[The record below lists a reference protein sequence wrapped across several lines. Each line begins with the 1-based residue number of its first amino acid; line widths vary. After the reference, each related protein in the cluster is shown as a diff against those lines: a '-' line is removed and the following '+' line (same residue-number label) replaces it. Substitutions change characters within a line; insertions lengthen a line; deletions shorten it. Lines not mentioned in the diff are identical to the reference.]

1 MTIKNSG
8 IKELKEKYE
17 IDLDLKRFIELQD
30 QLFISIIIP
39 LYNEEKSIKNIINR
53 IPNYFKHEI
62 IIIDDGSKDNSV
74 KEVLKIKNKNL
85 SLIKHNE
92 NKGYGAAI
100 LTGIKH
106 AKGDIIIT
114 IDSDGQHNP
123 EEIPILIQP
132 ILTNGVD
139 IVVGS
144 RYKGKSNYRVPL
156 HTRAGEYVVNRSLW
170 YLFHQKV
177 GNNQSGFRA
186 FNKNSLKIFNDVIFS
201 KFGLCT
207 EILFKAAYNGFKIC
221 EVPISL
227 NERKHGVS
235 YNKVIEIFKSINSII
250 LLYFLKKIRIGNIIP
265 RLIWQRLYHNL
276 LIYLKRLY

>member
-1 MTIKNSG
+1 MTIKNSS
-8 IKELKEKYE
+8 IKELKEKYK
-17 IDLDLKRFIELQD
+17 LGLGLKRLREIQGQIL
-30 QLFISIIIP
+30 ISIIIP
-39 LYNEEKSIKNIINR
+39 LYNEEKTIKNIINR
-53 IPNYFKHEI
+53 IPDYFKHEI
-62 IIIDDGSKDNSV
+62 LIVDDGSKDNSV
-74 KEVLKIKNKNL
+74 SEVLKVKNKNI
-85 SLIKHNE
+85 SLIRHIK

-100 LTGIKH
+100 LTGIKN

-114 IDSDGQHNP
+114 MDSDGQHNP

-132 ILTNGVD
+132 IIDNSSD

-186 FNKNSLKIFNDVIFS
+186 FNKNSLELFKDVIFS

-207 EILFKAAYNGFKIC
+207 EILFKGAFNRFKIV
-221 EVPISL
+221 EVPISV

-235 YNKVIEIFKSINSII
+235 YNKVIEVFKSISTII
-250 LLYFLKKIRIGNIIP
+250 LLYFLKKIGIGSIIP
-265 RLIWQRLYHNL
+265 KRIWEGIYHNL
-276 LIYLKRLY
+276 IIYLTRIY

>member
-8 IKELKEKYE
+8 IKRLKEKYKFE
-17 IDLDLKRFIELQD
+17 IDFKRFRELKD

-39 LYNEEKSIKNIINR
+39 LYNEEKSIKNIINK

-62 IIIDDGSKDNSV
+62 IIVDDGSKDNSV
-74 KEVLKIKNKNL
+74 NEVLKIKNENI
-85 SLIKHNE
+85 SLIRHNE

-100 LTGIKH
+100 LTGLKH

-170 YLFHQKV
+170 YLFHQKI

-186 FNKNSLKIFNDVIFS
+186 FNKNSLKLFNDVIFS

-207 EILFKAAYNGFKIC
+207 EILFKAAYNRFKIC

-250 LLYFLKKIRIGNIIP
+250 LLYFLKKIGIGNIIP
-265 RLIWQRLYHNL
+265 RLICQRLYHNL